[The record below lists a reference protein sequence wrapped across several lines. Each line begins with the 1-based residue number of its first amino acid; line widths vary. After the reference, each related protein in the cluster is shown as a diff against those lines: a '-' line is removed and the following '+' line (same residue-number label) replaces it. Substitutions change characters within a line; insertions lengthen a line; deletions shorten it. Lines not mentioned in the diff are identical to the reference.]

1 MKKLFAL
8 LIACSM
14 LLGIVACTAAP
25 ESTEAPAAAEAAAAE
40 PAAEATEASSESEIA
55 ANYPDGDLTI
65 LVPFKSGGFL
75 DVQARTTAQFLAEE
89 LGVNVIVQ
97 NVDGA
102 GGVLGTTQYLQEKAN
117 TTTILLAGGW
127 VLTVTPLLEDV
138 EYSMDDFVPII
149 DHNQVD
155 FCLFANPEKSGISSY
170 EDLVSYGSGNRV
182 LFGSGGPGSSL
193 YIIQKTLLNKM
204 GIESDTITQNG
215 SAGNITDLL
224 AGTVDLAMSDFA
236 NQADNVKSGKL
247 VPILWFGESTYT
259 DDDAYASG
267 VPCAKDLGF
276 DITYDNMYFYAIRKG
291 TDQAI
296 VDKLYDAFAAVY
308 ANPEFITARENANY
322 KPSGKTGAEISEYLD
337 YFMNMAKTNFDLE

>member
-1 MKKLFAL
+1 MKKRIAL
-8 LIACSM
+8 LIVCCLIFSLAACSANPQS
-14 LLGIVACTAAP
+14 GKAP
-25 ESTEAPAAAEAAAAE
+25 EAAATVSPAAAPAE
-40 PAAEATEASSESEIA
+40 TSGNPDVAEI
-55 ANYPDGDLTI
+55 NYPTGDLTI

-75 DVQARTTAQFLAEE
+75 DVQARTTAQFLAKE

-102 GGVLGTTQYLQEKAN
+102 GGVLGTTQYLQEKPN
-117 TTTILLAGGW
+117 TNTILLAGGW
-127 VLTVTPLLEDV
+127 VLTVTPLLQDV
-138 EYSMDDFVPII
+138 EYSIDDFVPII

-155 FCLFANPEKSGISSY
+155 FCLFANPEKSGIHNY
-170 EDLVSYGSGNRV
+170 EDLVNYGKDKRV

-224 AGTVDLAMSDFA
+224 AGTVDLAMSDFS

-247 VPILWFGESTYT
+247 VPILWFGNTTYT
-259 DDDAYASG
+259 DDGTYAAG

-276 DITYDNMYFYAIRKG
+276 EITYDNLYFYAIRKG
-291 TDQAI
+291 TAQAVI
-296 VDKLYDAFAAVY
+296 DKLYNAFSAVY
-308 ANPEFITARENANY
+308 ANPDFIAARENVNY
-322 KPSGKTGAEISEYLD
+322 KPSGKTSEEISEYLK
-337 YFMNMAKTNFDLE
+337 YFVNMAKTSFELK